1 MGILS
6 AGSACMYDV
15 EGNILTTTQCPV
27 GAVAC
32 IVSAVGCD
40 VVKSFNTPALLPSFI
55 VADVPIAYLEMLPAN
70 ANRIT
75 LKGNGISRVGD
86 LRLDRDGKP
95 STTISLYAY
104 PCDAS
109 TLPSPSSLVVT
120 IALVSVLVV
129 GIIVVVF
136 CLVRRRHASSS
147 PFFPTS
153 RTTRRLSSSFFL
165 NSPPKA
171 TIRGSLVGLHDVR
184 FDPAVA
190 SARLARSDLRS
201 VHTVHADGLAIVSF
215 GYWKVHV
222 PVTIRQL
229 QPNTPVSSIAT
240 FMDEVQTCVS
250 IVHDHV
256 VPCVGVAWSTSS
268 DIAIVSEHME
278 GGTLQSHMAQY
289 GHTRQFHAAKWVVA
303 FQIADALVYLHAQSI
318 IYRTLHAES
327 VLLSADGHPKLSN
340 HGLRRTNRRRNDGGG
355 VSLVWSH
362 LASTA
367 PELLNRG
374 DHTSASDVYALGVL
388 LCELDKG
395 TSFSSVDLKV
405 GDSFPKPPPIRKVY
419 LTANLRLHQIIGV
432 MVDHRGRIRA
442 RQISILNAR
451 CRLHSPLYRNTRSTV
466 STSSRSSVEDY
477 EESRIV
483 RSSSPS
489 RSPSRS
495 PIRVV
500 QRQMFFGDDY
510 ADSDS
515 DCPAKE
521 VEFHSEVIKP
531 SAPNE
536 FVRTTTTTTTKT
548 VVCEQQMHIES
559 DVETNSSSVAAMDN
573 AWEMS
578 TTGMARRSTADSAPS
593 SNFSASPCER
603 QKSRHHPHY
612 IRPTFSSALAQS
624 TGMSDTLARMK
635 LRKQEVEMASVV
647 DKVQKQMIAMESV
660 LKELQLEHRV
670 KCDLLERQIVLTT
683 RVEQEKTALQQQLEA
698 VTRQLVALQSHKEG
712 ETMQN
717 VNYLSVAMTAFMN
730 QSEQAQ
736 NLMLNQLKSLD
747 ERPST
752 QSKDPSA
759 DMLERLTSY
768 HQDVLAALQA
778 TAAPPAKVA
787 EPVTVVR
794 RSHTMATEAIDPAP
808 LAIASP
814 APTSPSLFTSQRL
827 MGALIFCIGVGAGA
841 LNLSSTKDVH
851 SSSPVVHAPFDVEML
866 VEKLKQ
872 VYKAPEPSASSQWV
886 ETVPDVVVEKAP
898 EVLKTVQQVKF
909 PVKTTQAAPVKVLD
923 AREEKPADVKE
934 PKEDVSTS
942 KQVVVEAIKT
952 PQDVSA
958 QIALMLKLTNTK
970 KPASVPATEGNVA
983 PSLETVEKKP
993 SVDTSPRRPLIQEQL
1008 PGFNVSLVEAPTT
1021 LATDGVV
1028 EAVATET
1035 TPELSAEIAFENA
1048 TQTPSKVLPL
1058 SVDAAGV
1065 EAVPIVADHVLEEPK
1080 VVSSDANATKAATV
1094 ERNVSYDE
1102 VDASALSEGL
1112 ATDVLPASAF
1122 DSLALALRSLV
1133 YPSQAN
1139 ASKTTPKVNAPLAS
1153 KSSGRHLWKRGDVQ
1167 AALGEPVEITTE
1179 DLPTSTVAVV
1189 AATDNATAVV
1199 SPVEE
1204 AVVVAAEPI
1213 AEANVTTTSF
1223 EGAPVKKEQAWL
1235 NASSEQATR
1244 PVTLSTS
1251 WVAPWADSVYST
1263 PFLPK
1268 SQPVEVA
1275 NTNVSVLP
1283 KLTLPP
1289 LDLPTCAWNMS
1300 VAPEVSRNPFY
1311 VSKTIGAPILQQ
1323 LPTAVPVST
1332 ALNDM
1337 VAATHLNV
1345 SNVWLSEV
1353 VLNLEKESPA
1363 DAPLEDALG
1372 TAPVLTTGKSD
1383 DAEPVVAKAE
1393 GIPEEHEQVVALP
1406 DVESVGAVEAA
1417 EVPVFETDAV
1427 VPPRSDKV
1435 VEVAVEDKLEA
1446 AVVVPVA
1453 TEVNDVAPVIPQLAQ
1468 EVVEV
1473 VLETK
1478 LEAKVVAGEVVEVP
1492 VVAQVLEEAVDVA
1505 IELHPEPVGVVVGDV
1520 SEVDR
1525 VVVEAAVTTEATGA
1539 ASEVVSEIEA
1549 ETVVASTV
1557 LVEADVV
1564 VQVAPD
1570 IAVVATSP
1578 EAEPFEVVAEVSV
1591 IAEAKLDAVAQT
1603 LSLADEVVDVQ
1614 NVVAQTLPLA
1624 DKVVDVQNV
1633 VAQTLPL
1640 AVEVVD
1646 VQNVVA
1652 QTLPLADEVVDV
1664 QDVVAHTESV
1674 EVVAVA
1680 PVASVMA
1687 NVEVP
1692 ASVETEPAGE
1702 ANPLTDVAESAAT
1715 EGTLAA
1721 VSLAADV
1728 VDSP

>member
-70 ANRIT
+70 ASRIT

-104 PCDAS
+104 PC
-109 TLPSPSSLVVT
+109 
-120 IALVSVLVV
+120 
-129 GIIVVVF
+129 
-136 CLVRRRHASSS
+136 
-147 PFFPTS
+147 
-153 RTTRRLSSSFFL
+153 
-165 NSPPKA
+165 
-171 TIRGSLVGLHDVR
+171 SLVGLHDVR

-395 TSFSSVDLKV
+395 TSFSSVDAKGDETLRGDVERIVLGKFQPEISSSCPEDIAALIL

-548 VVCEQQMHIES
+548 VVCEQQMHVES

-794 RSHTMATEAIDPAP
+794 RSHTMATEAIDPAH
-808 LAIASP
+808 LAKASP

-827 MGALIFCIGVGAGA
+827 MGALIFCIGVGVGA

-898 EVLKTVQQVKF
+898 EVLKTVQQVNL
-909 PVKTTQAAPVKVLD
+909 PIKTTQAAPVKVLD
-923 AREEKPADVKE
+923 AREEKSADVKE

-942 KQVVVEAIKT
+942 KQVVVET

-993 SVDTSPRRPLIQEQL
+993 SVDTSPRRPLTQEQL

-1058 SVDAAGV
+1058 SVDAVGV
-1065 EAVPIVADHVLEEPK
+1065 EAVPIVADVVLEEPK

-1102 VDASALSEGL
+1102 VDASALSEGV

-1153 KSSGRHLWKRGDVQ
+1153 KSSGRHLWKRGDAN

-1204 AVVVAAEPI
+1204 AVVVPAEPI
-1213 AEANVTTTSF
+1213 AEANVTTTSL
-1223 EGAPVKKEQAWL
+1223 EGAPVKKEQMWL

-1244 PVTLSTS
+1244 PLTLSSS

-1275 NTNVSVLP
+1275 NTDVSVLP

-1311 VSKTIGAPILQQ
+1311 VAKNIGVPILHQ

-1353 VLNLEKESPA
+1353 VLNVEKESPA
-1363 DAPLEDALG
+1363 DAPLEDALA
-1372 TAPVLTTGKSD
+1372 TAPVLTTVKSD

-1393 GIPEEHEQVVALP
+1393 GIPDGLEQVVALP
-1406 DVESVGAVEAA
+1406 DVEAVGAVELA

-1427 VPPRSDKV
+1427 VPPRTDNV
-1435 VEVAVEDKLEA
+1435 VEVGVEVKLE

-1453 TEVNDVAPVIPQLAQ
+1453 TEVEDVAPVIAELAP
-1468 EVVEV
+1468 EVVEF

-1478 LEAKVVAGEVVEVP
+1478 QEANVVAGEVVEVP

-1505 IELHPEPVGVVVGDV
+1505 IELHPEPVGEVVEVPVVAQVLEEAVDVAIEHHSEPVDAPVVGEV
-1520 SEVDR
+1520 SEVAQ

-1549 ETVVASTV
+1549 EAVVASTV
-1557 LVEADVV
+1557 LVEADVA

-1578 EAEPFEVVAEVSV
+1578 VAEPFEVVAEVSV
-1591 IAEAKLDAVAQT
+1591 IAEAKLDAI
-1603 LSLADEVVDVQ
+1603 
-1614 NVVAQTLPLA
+1614 
-1624 DKVVDVQNV
+1624 
-1633 VAQTLPL
+1633 
-1640 AVEVVD
+1640 
-1646 VQNVVA
+1646 A
-1652 QTLPLADEVVDV
+1652 QTLPLADEVVGV
-1664 QDVVAHTESV
+1664 QNVVAQTLPVTDEVVGVQNVVAQTESV
-1674 EVVAVA
+1674 EVAAVA
-1680 PVASVMA
+1680 PVASVLA

-1692 ASVETEPAGE
+1692 ASVETQPAGE
-1702 ANPLTDVAESAAT
+1702 ANPLTDVVESAAT

>member
-70 ANRIT
+70 ASRIT

-95 STTISLYAY
+95 STTISL
-104 PCDAS
+104 
-109 TLPSPSSLVVT
+109 
-120 IALVSVLVV
+120 
-129 GIIVVVF
+129 
-136 CLVRRRHASSS
+136 
-147 PFFPTS
+147 
-153 RTTRRLSSSFFL
+153 
-165 NSPPKA
+165 
-171 TIRGSLVGLHDVR
+171 LVGLHDVR

-395 TSFSSVDLKV
+395 TSFSSVDAKV

-548 VVCEQQMHIES
+548 VVCEQQMHLES

-578 TTGMARRSTADSAPS
+578 TAGMARRSTADSAPS

-683 RVEQEKTALQQQLEA
+683 RVEQEKTALKQQLEA

-752 QSKDPSA
+752 QSKDLSA

-808 LAIASP
+808 LAKASP

-898 EVLKTVQQVKF
+898 EVLKTVQQANL
-909 PVKTTQAAPVKVLD
+909 PVKTTQAAPLKVLD
-923 AREEKPADVKE
+923 AREEKSADVKE

-942 KQVVVEAIKT
+942 KEVVVEATKT
-952 PQDVSA
+952 PQDISA

-993 SVDTSPRRPLIQEQL
+993 SVDTSPRRPLTQEQL

-1021 LATDGVV
+1021 LANDGVV

-1035 TPELSAEIAFENA
+1035 TRNLSAEIAFENA

-1058 SVDAAGV
+1058 SADAVGV
-1065 EAVPIVADHVLEEPK
+1065 EAVPIVADVVLEEPK
-1080 VVSSDANATKAATV
+1080 VVSSDANATKSATV

-1102 VDASALSEGL
+1102 VDASALSAGL

-1153 KSSGRHLWKRGDVQ
+1153 KSSGRHLWKRGDAN

-1204 AVVVAAEPI
+1204 AAVVAAEPI
-1213 AEANVTTTSF
+1213 AEANVTTTSL
-1223 EGAPVKKEQAWL
+1223 EGAPVKKEQVWL

-1275 NTNVSVLP
+1275 NTDVSVLP

-1311 VSKTIGAPILQQ
+1311 VAKTIGVPILHQP
-1323 LPTAVPVST
+1323 PTAVPVST

-1353 VLNLEKESPA
+1353 VLNEEKESPA

-1372 TAPVLTTGKSD
+1372 TAPVLTTVKSD
-1383 DAEPVVAKAE
+1383 DAEPFVAKAK

-1406 DVESVGAVEAA
+1406 DVEAVDAVESA

-1427 VPPRSDKV
+1427 VPPPSDNV
-1435 VEVAVEDKLEA
+1435 VEVVVEDKLEA

-1453 TEVNDVAPVIPQLAQ
+1453 TEVEVVAPVIAQLAQ

-1478 LEAKVVAGEVVEVP
+1478 LEANVVAGEVVEVPVVAQVLEEVVDVAIELHAEPVGAPVVGDVSEVAQVVVEAVDVAIEFHPEPVGEVVEVP
-1492 VVAQVLEEAVDVA
+1492 VVAQVLEEAVDVVN
-1505 IELHPEPVGVVVGDV
+1505 ELHPEPVGAPVVGDV
-1520 SEVDR
+1520 SEVAQ
-1525 VVVEAAVTTEATGA
+1525 VVVEAAVTTEATDA

-1549 ETVVASTV
+1549 EAVIASTV
-1557 LVEADVV
+1557 LVETDVAE
-1564 VQVAPD
+1564 QVAPD

-1578 EAEPFEVVAEVSV
+1578 VAEPFEVVAEVSV
-1591 IAEAKLDAVAQT
+1591 IAEVKLDAVAQALPMT
-1603 LSLADEVVDVQ
+1603 DEVVG
-1614 NVVAQTLPLA
+1614 
-1624 DKVVDVQNV
+1624 
-1633 VAQTLPL
+1633 
-1640 AVEVVD
+1640 

-1721 VSLAADV
+1721 VALAADV